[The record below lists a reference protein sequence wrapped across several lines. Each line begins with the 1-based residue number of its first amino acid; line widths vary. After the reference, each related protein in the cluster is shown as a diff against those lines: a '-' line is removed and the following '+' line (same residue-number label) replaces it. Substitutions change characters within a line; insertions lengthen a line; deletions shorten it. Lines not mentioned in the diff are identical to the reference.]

1 MPSRER
7 VYRTEAVVLRRQ
19 ELGEADRLLT
29 IYTPGHGKLRVV
41 AKGVRRPRSRKAGH
55 LELFSRGD
63 LLLARGHD
71 LDIVTQAEALDLFPG
86 LRDDLVR
93 LGHAAYA
100 VEVLDCFAVAEE
112 NRPLY
117 RLLVETL
124 RRLSEGSEP
133 AVVVRHFELRLLEHV
148 GYRPELFLCVGCGR
162 EIRPENQFFS
172 AREGG
177 ILCPQCGS
185 ERRDA
190 RPISLGALKVLRHFQ
205 RTPFAE
211 VAGLRVSRAVQ
222 FELETLMEAY
232 LTHVLERRL
241 KTPAFLER
249 VRALIP
255 AVSPEAKAQREEVIG
270 DQ

>member
-29 IYTPGHGKLRVV
+29 IYTPGYGKLRVV

-71 LDIVTQAEALDLFPG
+71 LDIVTQAEAVDLFPG

-124 RRLSEGSEP
+124 GRLSKGADP
-133 AVVVRHFELRLLEHV
+133 AITIRHFELRLLEQV
-148 GYRPELFLCVGCGR
+148 GYRPELFRCVGCGR
-162 EIRPENQFFS
+162 EIAPENQFFS
-172 AREGG
+172 AMEGG
-177 ILCPQCGS
+177 VLCPRCGP
-185 ERRDA
+185 ERREA
-190 RPISLGALKVLRHFQ
+190 RPISLGSLKVLRHYQ
-205 RTPFAE
+205 RTPFSE
-211 VAGLRVSRAVQ
+211 VVEIRVSRAVLA
-222 FELETLMEAY
+222 ELEALMQGY

-241 KTPAFLER
+241 KTPDFIER
-249 VRALIP
+249 VRELFA
-255 AVSPEAKAQREEVIG
+255 ATSAAGKSASEVSDR
-270 DQ
+270 

>member
-55 LELFSRGD
+55 LELFARAD

-71 LDIVTQAEALDLFPG
+71 LDIVTQAEAVEIYPG

-100 VEVLDCFAVAEE
+100 VELLDCFAVTEE

-124 RRLSEGSEP
+124 GRLSEGADP
-133 AVVVRHFELRLLEHV
+133 AVVVRHFELRLLEQA
-148 GYRPELFLCVGCGR
+148 GYRPELFRCVGCGR
-162 EIRPENQFFS
+162 EIRPEGQYFS

-177 ILCPQCGS
+177 VLCPQCGPG
-185 ERRDA
+185 RRDA
-190 RPISLGALKVLRHFQ
+190 SPISLGALKVLRHYQ
-205 RTPFAE
+205 RTPFHE
-211 VAGLRVSRAVQ
+211 VIKIRVSSAVHG
-222 FELETLMEAY
+222 ELERLMEGY

-241 KTPAFLER
+241 KTPGFIQR
-249 VRALIP
+249 VRALIVQNESP
-255 AVSPEAKAQREEVIG
+255 APAAEAAG
-270 DQ
+270 DR